1 MTPPRPAAWLLRRC
15 LPFDRDNDAIRG
27 DLLEEYRRRTSQ
39 PGSPHS
45 TLASDLWYWRE
56 ALSLIVR
63 GHGYMKMLTLD
74 TLRQDLR
81 FARRSYARA
90 PMFTLLVVTTL
101 ALGIGASTAIFSIV
115 NGILLRP
122 LPFPEADRLVWMS
135 EADPQGRS
143 VSLSWPDFLDWR
155 ARQHSFEGMAASRG
169 GSFTLTGLGQASRVT
184 ARTITSNF
192 FPVIG
197 VQPVLG
203 RTFTEEEDVAG
214 APAVAIVSHDFW
226 RTRLDG
232 DASALGRALTLNGR
246 PYTVVG
252 VLPPGFRYLRDYD
265 LFVSM
270 GPSIS
275 EMGMMDRG
283 NHQGFVGL
291 ARVRRGVTPE
301 SAFAEL
307 QAIQADLQ
315 RQYPDATGNI
325 MAVGELLKSRLVN
338 EDRDTLLVLFGAV
351 AILLLIACV
360 NVANLLIARG
370 AARQHELAVRAALG
384 GRRTRLATQLLVEST
399 LLSAAGGVL
408 GILLAF
414 FLLTALIAV
423 APEGT
428 PRLDEVSLDSA
439 ALLFAIAA
447 AMTCGV
453 LFGAF
458 PALQASAARAQQLVI
473 RTRAAGASAQSH
485 RLRRALLVAEV
496 ALALILL
503 TGAGLMIRTLGR
515 LTGVDPGFRPDHV
528 LTLRLVLPAGY
539 EDPAKRVAI
548 ANQLVERTR
557 ALPGV
562 VNAGVSLSLP
572 IDGSYW
578 NSSMSVRDRPLPHDQ
593 LPQTA
598 MIPIDTGFLQTIGAR
613 LVHGRFFT
621 AADNSSAPPVAI
633 INESIA
639 RKFWP
644 GENAIGKVIKQGW
657 VERGGP
663 WREVVGVI
671 ADITFE
677 GVTGDTPLQFYQPYA
692 QDPSG
697 DFTVA
702 IRTSVEPGSIRP
714 SVEAVV
720 SSLSRDMPVSLV
732 RTMDSVMEASIAR
745 QRMAVIVLAVFA
757 AVALLLAAS
766 GLYGLIAHSVT
777 ERTHEI
783 GVRMALGAERAD
795 VVRLVIRH
803 GLSMTGLGIAIGWA
817 GAAMLS
823 RTLRSL
829 LFGIDPIDPMTF
841 GCVAVML
848 ASVALLACYLPAW
861 RATRIAPVTALRTE

>member
-307 QAIQADLQ
+307 QATQADLQ

-384 GRRTRLATQLLVEST
+384 GRRTRLATQLLVDSA
-399 LLSAAGGVL
+399 LLSAAGGAL
-408 GILLAF
+408 GLLLA
-414 FLLTALIAV
+414 TALLRALV
-423 APEGT
+423 AAAPDGT
-428 PRLDEVSLDSA
+428 PRLADVRID
-439 ALLFAIAA
+439 AA
-447 AMTCGV
+447 AMAFAFAAAAVCG
-453 LFGAF
+453 LIFGAF
-458 PALQASAARAQQLVI
+458 PAFQAAGTDAQQALV
-473 RTRAAGASAQSH
+473 RGRAAGFSARSH
-485 RLRRALLVAEV
+485 HLRRGLIVVET
-496 ALALILL
+496 ALALVLL
-503 TGAGLMIRTLGR
+503 VGAG
-515 LTGVDPGFRPDHV
+515 
-528 LTLRLVLPAGY
+528 
-539 EDPAKRVAI
+539 
-548 ANQLVERTR
+548 
-557 ALPGV
+557 
-562 VNAGVSLSLP
+562 
-572 IDGSYW
+572 
-578 NSSMSVRDRPLPHDQ
+578 
-593 LPQTA
+593 
-598 MIPIDTGFLQTIGAR
+598 
-613 LVHGRFFT
+613 
-621 AADNSSAPPVAI
+621 
-633 INESIA
+633 
-639 RKFWP
+639 
-644 GENAIGKVIKQGW
+644 
-657 VERGGP
+657 
-663 WREVVGVI
+663 
-671 ADITFE
+671 
-677 GVTGDTPLQFYQPYA
+677 
-692 QDPSG
+692 
-697 DFTVA
+697 
-702 IRTSVEPGSIRP
+702 
-714 SVEAVV
+714 
-720 SSLSRDMPVSLV
+720 
-732 RTMDSVMEASIAR
+732 
-745 QRMAVIVLAVFA
+745 
-757 AVALLLAAS
+757 
-766 GLYGLIAHSVT
+766 
-777 ERTHEI
+777 
-783 GVRMALGAERAD
+783 
-795 VVRLVIRH
+795 
-803 GLSMTGLGIAIGWA
+803 
-817 GAAMLS
+817 
-823 RTLRSL
+823 
-829 LFGIDPIDPMTF
+829 
-841 GCVAVML
+841 
-848 ASVALLACYLPAW
+848 
-861 RATRIAPVTALRTE
+861 